1 MLGNR
6 VFRDLTNLGHVL
18 GMVLVFG
25 ACQAPPVTLSG
36 PLTMPSDDGES
47 TIFIEDTLAADDRS
61 DAPTST
67 IKKVIEWDATTGNF
81 IMPPTEVRERIDEN
95 CRKIGYDRGVI
106 VSMSV
111 FESKVVADFDCRGGD
126 AT

>member
-1 MLGNR
+1 MLGSK
-6 VFRDLTNLGHVL
+6 VFRHSKKFSYLLV
-18 GMVLVFG
+18 MVLVFG
-25 ACQAPPVTLSG
+25 ACQAPPVTLPG
-36 PLTMPSDDGES
+36 PLTMSPDDGDNTIS
-47 TIFIEDTLAADDRS
+47 TQDTLAADQRS
-61 DAPTST
+61 EAPTSK
-67 IKKVIEWDATTGNF
+67 IKKVIEWDATNGNF

-111 FESKVVADFDCRGGD
+111 FEAKIVADFDCRGAD

>member
-1 MLGNR
+1 M
-6 VFRDLTNLGHVL
+6 T
-18 GMVLVFG
+18 LVFG

-47 TIFIEDTLAADDRS
+47 TISIQDTLATDQRS
-61 DAPTST
+61 EAPTST
-67 IKKVIEWDATTGNF
+67 IKKVITWDATTGNF

-95 CRKIGYDRGVI
+95 CRKIGYDRGVV

>member
-6 VFRDLTNLGHVL
+6 VFRDLTNLGHLL

-36 PLTMPSDDGES
+36 PLTMPSDDSES
-47 TIFIEDTLAADDRS
+47 TISIQDTLAADQRS
-61 DAPTST
+61 EAATST
-67 IKKVIEWDATTGNF
+67 IKKVITWDATTGNF

-95 CRKIGYDRGVI
+95 CRKIGYDRGVV

>member
-6 VFRDLTNLGHVL
+6 VFRDLTNLGHLL

-47 TIFIEDTLAADDRS
+47 TISIQDTLATEQRS
-61 DAPTST
+61 EAPTST

-95 CRKIGYDRGVI
+95 CRKIGYDRGVV

>member
-6 VFRDLTNLGHVL
+6 VFRDLTNLGHLL

-47 TIFIEDTLAADDRS
+47 TISIQDTLAADQRS
-61 DAPTST
+61 EAPTST

-95 CRKIGYDRGVI
+95 CRKIGYDRGVG

-111 FESKVVADFDCRGGD
+111 FGSKVVADFDCRGGD

>member
-6 VFRDLTNLGHVL
+6 VFRGLTNLGHLL

-47 TIFIEDTLAADDRS
+47 TRSIQDTLATDQRS
-61 DAPTST
+61 EAPTST
-67 IKKVIEWDATTGNF
+67 IKTVIEWDVTTGNF

-95 CRKIGYDRGVI
+95 CRKIGYDRGVV

>member
-6 VFRDLTNLGHVL
+6 VFRDLTNLGHLL

-47 TIFIEDTLAADDRS
+47 TISIQDTLATDQRS
-61 DAPTST
+61 KALTST

-111 FESKVVADFDCRGGD
+111 FEAKIVADFDCRGADG
-126 AT
+126 T

>member
-6 VFRDLTNLGHVL
+6 VFRDLTNLGHLL

-36 PLTMPSDDGES
+36 PLTMPSDDSES
-47 TIFIEDTLAADDRS
+47 TISIQDTLAADQRS
-61 DAPTST
+61 EAPTST

-95 CRKIGYDRGVI
+95 CRKIGYDRGVV